1 MLPTRLGGEGQQQR
15 EKMVPT
21 PILEEEGLRKV
32 LFFVKMD
39 TISFIIK
46 YIAVAGIFV
55 AVGSIQ
61 VVVQISYFFN
71 PNNFVFET
79 CIIAYL

>member
-1 MLPTRLGGEGQQQR
+1 MLPTRLGGKGQQQQ

-39 TISFIIK
+39 TISFMIK

-79 CIIAYL
+79 CIIEYL